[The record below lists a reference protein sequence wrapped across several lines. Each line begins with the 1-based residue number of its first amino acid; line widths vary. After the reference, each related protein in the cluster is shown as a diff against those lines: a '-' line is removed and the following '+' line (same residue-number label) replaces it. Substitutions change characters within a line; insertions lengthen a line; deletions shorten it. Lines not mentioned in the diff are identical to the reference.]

1 MPQKDR
7 GPSNAEIKK
16 LLDQA
21 MVRLQNWRRE
31 MEVNP
36 NPRMV
41 HSLKNVMSIIDS
53 LTQSSYYT
61 THYSYKDLSQ
71 KMAVL
76 IRDVAELNMS
86 ITESLESDD
95 YIDEEEEKKII
106 HSLMEVMQSA
116 ADLIV
121 SVQEGFGMQSRV
133 QLEMKSPLI
142 EET

>member
-1 MPQKDR
+1 MPRNEQ

-21 MVRLQNWRRE
+21 MVRLQNWKRE

-41 HSLKNVMSIIDS
+41 HSFKNVMSIIDS
-53 LTQSSYYT
+53 LTRSSQSN
-61 THYSYKDLSQ
+61 THYSYKDLSR
-71 KMAVL
+71 KMAIL
-76 IRDVAELNMS
+76 ISDVAELNMA
-86 ITESLESDD
+86 ITDSLEADD
-95 YIDEEEEKKII
+95 YIDAEEEKKII
-106 HSLMEVMQSA
+106 NSLMGVMQSA

-133 QLEMKSPLI
+133 QLELKTPSL
-142 EET
+142 EEQ